1 MNQVVLITGATS
13 GIGLALA
20 KKFLQGNYKVIIAS
34 RNIEKVHATSKEL
47 SEYPNFLKGV
57 VIDVDDYTSTSNT
70 LLQLDDEFK
79 INIIVANAG
88 VSSGVLVGNKLDMQ
102 QFDTVGKAIFQT
114 NVFGVFNTV
123 HPLISRLQNRENS
136 KIVIISSLS
145 AFFGLKSAVFYA
157 ASKAAIKSYG
167 EGLRL
172 LLKDYNIQ
180 VSNVFPGFVESNIT
194 SSNTFKMPF
203 LMSGEQASNII
214 IKGIENKKG
223 YIIFPKILYIIIY
236 FISILP
242 FYIREKILSRLPN
255 K

>member
-1 MNQVVLITGATS
+1 MNNVVLITGATS

-20 KKFLQGNYKVIIAS
+20 KNFLQRNYRVIIAS
-34 RNIEKVHATSKEL
+34 RTIEKVEEIAKEL
-47 SEYPNFLKGV
+47 LEYPNFLKAV
-57 VIDVDDYTSTSNT
+57 VIDVDDSTSTCNT

-79 INIIVANAG
+79 INIIIANAG
-88 VSSGVLVGNKLDMQ
+88 VSSGVLVDNKLDMQ
-102 QFDTVGKAIFQT
+102 QFDSVGKAIFQT

-123 HPLISRLQNRENS
+123 HPLISRLQSREDS

-157 ASKAAIKSYG
+157 SSKSAIKSYG

-172 LLKDYNIQ
+172 LLKDYNIE
-180 VSNVFPGFVESNIT
+180 VINVFPGFVESNIT

-203 LMSGEQASNII
+203 LMSGEKASNII
-214 IKGIENKKG
+214 IKGIENNKG
-223 YIIFPKILYIIIY
+223 YIIFPKMLHFIVY

-242 FYIREKILSRLPN
+242 FFIREKILLRLPN